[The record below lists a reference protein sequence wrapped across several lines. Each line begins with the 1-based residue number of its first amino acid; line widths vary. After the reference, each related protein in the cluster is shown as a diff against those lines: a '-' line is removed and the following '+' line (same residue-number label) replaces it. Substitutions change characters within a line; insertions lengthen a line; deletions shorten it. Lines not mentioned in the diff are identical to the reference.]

1 MSQLPLPFLT
11 GRASATDARGARAAL
26 PEETRVSP
34 RLAEALRLKAAPEDR
49 ARMASE
55 LSVRLSRLLREPA
68 AVELTDNA
76 WTMVSYRRVAG
87 LLRFRL
93 HLMFCAA
100 DELVLRAVA
109 GFTGR
114 ARRQHGRTID
124 AFIREH
130 RALIKAAPQREQQ
143 SLATRGRVHD
153 LADIFGSL
161 NGQHFDGQVA
171 ARIGWGRRGPGGR
184 RRSIKMG
191 VYFHEQKLIR
201 IHPALDDERVPR
213 HFVELVVFHE
223 MLHQVIPP
231 RLDEGGRRCVHG
243 SEFRAAERRFPGY
256 EKARAW
262 EKAHLH
268 LLLHKRQ

>member
-11 GRASATDARGARAAL
+11 GRASATDGRGARAAL

-55 LSVRLSRLLREPA
+55 LSGRLSRLLREPA

-130 RALIKAAPQREQQ
+130 RALIKAAPQRAQQ

-153 LADIFGSL
+153 LADIFASL
-161 NGQHFDGQVA
+161 NGQHFEGQVGA
-171 ARIGWGRRGPGGR
+171 APLHQDGRLLPGAEAPPPPPRPR
-184 RRSIKMG
+184 RRARAPPLRRAG
-191 VYFHEQKLIR
+191 
-201 IHPALDDERVPR
+201 RVPR
-213 HFVELVVFHE
+213 DAPPGDSA
-223 MLHQVIPP
+223 PP
-231 RLDEGGRRCVHG
+231 RRGLPPLRARQGGSRGR
-243 SEFRAAERRFPGY
+243 
-256 EKARAW
+256 W
-262 EKAHLH
+262 
-268 LLLHKRQ
+268 QD

>member
-11 GRASATDARGARAAL
+11 GRASATDGRGARSAL
-26 PEETRVSP
+26 PEEASTSP

-49 ARMASE
+49 ARLASE
-55 LSVRLSRLLREPA
+55 LSLRLSRLLREPA

-114 ARRQHGRTID
+114 ARRLHGRALD
-124 AFIREH
+124 ALILQH
-130 RALIKAAPQREQQ
+130 RALIKAAPQRSQQ

-153 LADIFGSL
+153 LADIFASL
-161 NGQHFDGQVA
+161 NGHHFQGQVTA
-171 ARIGWGRRGPGGR
+171 PIAWGRRHPGGR
-184 RRSIKMG
+184 RRPIKMG
-191 VYFHEQKLIR
+191 VYFHEQNLNPL
-201 IHPALDDERVPR
+201 HPRPGHEHRPR
-213 HFVELVVFHE
+213 
-223 MLHQVIPP
+223 P
-231 RLDEGGRRCVHG
+231 
-243 SEFRAAERRFPGY
+243 
-256 EKARAW
+256 
-262 EKAHLH
+262 
-268 LLLHKRQ
+268 LL